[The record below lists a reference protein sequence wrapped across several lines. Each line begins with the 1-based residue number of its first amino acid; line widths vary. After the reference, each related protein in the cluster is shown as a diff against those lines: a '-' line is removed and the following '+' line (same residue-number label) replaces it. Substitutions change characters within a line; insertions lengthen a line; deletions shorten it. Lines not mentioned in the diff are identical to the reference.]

1 MYADGKILI
10 GKCGED
16 LKEEIYLLPNMAN
29 RHGFIAG
36 ATGTGK
42 TITLKVIA
50 ESFSDMGVP
59 CFVSDVKG
67 DLSGFC
73 AEGENT
79 EDMAKRI
86 DKFALNEKNWQYKKY
101 PVNFFDI
108 YGKDGATLRVTVSE
122 MGPELLSQIL
132 NLTDVQ
138 KQILSVAFTIA
149 DDAGLLLLDTKDLRK
164 FLTFL
169 IDNRKEF
176 EKDYGALNT
185 TSLNTVVRS
194 IISLEAEGADQFFG
208 EPSIDLND
216 FFKVDS
222 DGKGIINILNSS
234 SLINKPR
241 MYCAFM
247 LYLLSE
253 LFEFLPEVGDLEK
266 PKFAFFFDEAHLLF
280 SNADKMLLEKI
291 EQVVKLIRS
300 KGVSVFFIT
309 QNPSDISNGVL
320 AQLSNKIQHALRAYT
335 PKEQKAIKTIAESFR
350 TDGSI
355 NVEEELEALGT
366 GEAIVSTLDE
376 KGIPSFARKVKIL
389 PPQSFMKA
397 ASDNLK
403 DSVIKQSPLYTKY
416 KEMVDRESAYE
427 ILTGRYEEIAKKSEQ
442 DAKMSELQ
450 KQASKKFKSI
460 IKSMAGT
467 TGTTIGRTIGSTL
480 TSGTSNT
487 LLKSLG
493 KNLGSSAGRNALGTL
508 VKMFLK

>member
-1 MYADGKILI
+1 MFVDDKVLLGKT
-10 GKCGED
+10 GEN
-16 LKEEIYLLPNMAN
+16 LNEEIYLLPKMAN

-42 TITLKVIA
+42 TVTLKVIA

-73 AEGENT
+73 AKGEDN
-79 EDMAKRI
+79 EDMQKRI
-86 DKFALNEKNWQYKKY
+86 EKFGLKEKNWEYKPY

-108 YGKDGATLRVTVSE
+108 YGKDGATLRVTISE

-194 IISLEAEGADQFFG
+194 IISLEAEGGDQFFG
-208 EPSIDLND
+208 EPAIDLND
-216 FFKVDS
+216 FFKTDS
-222 DGKGIINILNSS
+222 SGKGFINILNAN

-280 SNADKMLLEKI
+280 SNADKKLLEKI

-309 QNPSDISNGVL
+309 QNPADISGGVL

-350 TDGSI
+350 TDGNI

-376 KGIPSFARKVKIL
+376 KGIPTFARKVKIL

-403 DSVIKQSPLYTKY
+403 DNVIKQSSLYTKY
-416 KEMVDRESAYE
+416 KDMVDRESAYE
-427 ILTGRYEEIAKKSEQ
+427 ILTGRYEEIAKKNEEE
-442 DAKMSELQ
+442 AN
-450 KQASKKFKSI
+450 ASKMQKEVSKKVKSI
-460 IKSMAGT
+460 VKSMVGT
-467 TGTTIGRTIGSTL
+467 TGTTLGRNLGSIL

-493 KNLGSSAGRNALGTL
+493 KNLGSSAGRNTLGTL
-508 VKMFLK
+508 AKILLK

>member
-1 MYADGKILI
+1 MYTDNKVLLGKA
-10 GKCGED
+10 GED

-73 AEGENT
+73 TEGENT
-79 EDMAKRI
+79 EDMQKRI
-86 DKFALNEKNWQYKKY
+86 EKFALAERNWQYKKY

-108 YGKDGATLRVTVSE
+108 YGKDGATLRVTISE

-194 IISLEAEGADQFFG
+194 IISLEAEGGDQFFG

-222 DGKGIINILNSS
+222 DGKGIINILNSN

-253 LFEFLPEVGDLEK
+253 LFEILPEVGDLEK
-266 PKFAFFFDEAHLLF
+266 PKFVFFFDEAHLLF
-280 SNADKMLLEKI
+280 SNADKKLLEKI

-309 QNPSDISNGVL
+309 QNPADISSGVL
-320 AQLSNKIQHALRAYT
+320 A
-335 PKEQKAIKTIAESFR
+335 
-350 TDGSI
+350 
-355 NVEEELEALGT
+355 
-366 GEAIVSTLDE
+366 
-376 KGIPSFARKVKIL
+376 
-389 PPQSFMKA
+389 
-397 ASDNLK
+397 
-403 DSVIKQSPLYTKY
+403 
-416 KEMVDRESAYE
+416 
-427 ILTGRYEEIAKKSEQ
+427 
-442 DAKMSELQ
+442 
-450 KQASKKFKSI
+450 
-460 IKSMAGT
+460 
-467 TGTTIGRTIGSTL
+467 
-480 TSGTSNT
+480 
-487 LLKSLG
+487 
-493 KNLGSSAGRNALGTL
+493 
-508 VKMFLK
+508 

>member
-1 MYADGKILI
+1 
-10 GKCGED
+10 
-16 LKEEIYLLPNMAN
+16 
-29 RHGFIAG
+29 
-36 ATGTGK
+36 
-42 TITLKVIA
+42 
-50 ESFSDMGVP
+50 MGVP

-73 AEGENT
+73 QKGEDS
-79 EDMAKRI
+79 EDMQKRI
-86 DKFALNEKNWQYKKY
+86 EKFGLKEKNWEYKPY

-108 YGKDGATLRVTVSE
+108 YGKDGATLRVTISE

-132 NLTDVQ
+132 GLTDVQ

-149 DDAGLLLLDTKDLRK
+149 DDAGLLLLDTKDLKK

-169 IDNRKEF
+169 ADNRKEF

-185 TSLNTVVRS
+185 TSLNTVIRA
-194 IISLEAEGADQFFG
+194 IIALEAEGADQFFG
-208 EPSIDLND
+208 EPAIDLSD
-216 FFKVDS
+216 FFKTDQS
-222 DGKGIINILNSS
+222 GKGFINILNSS

-320 AQLSNKIQHALRAYT
+320 AQLSTKIQHALRAYT

-376 KGIPSFARKVKIL
+376 KGVPTFARKVKIL
-389 PPQSFMKA
+389 PPQSYMKNA
-397 ASDNLK
+397 ADNVK
-403 DSVIKQSPLYTKY
+403 DSIIKQSPLFTKY
-416 KEMVDRESAYE
+416 DRMVDRESAYE
-427 ILTGRYEEIAKKSEQ
+427 ILTKRYEQMEQKAKD
-442 DAKMSELQ
+442 DAKLGDFG
-450 KQASKKFKSI
+450 KKFGKTTKSI
-460 IKSMAGT
+460 LKSMVGT
-467 TGTTIGRTIGSTL
+467 TGTTLGRAAGSIL
-480 TSGTSNT
+480 TDGSSSK
-487 LLKSLG
+487 LLKTLG
-493 KNLGSSAGRNALGTL
+493 KNLGSSAGRNVLGTFA
-508 VKMFLK
+508 KMFLK

>member
-1 MYADGKILI
+1 M
-10 GKCGED
+10 
-16 LKEEIYLLPNMAN
+16 
-29 RHGFIAG
+29 
-36 ATGTGK
+36 
-42 TITLKVIA
+42 
-50 ESFSDMGVP
+50 
-59 CFVSDVKG
+59 
-67 DLSGFC
+67 
-73 AEGENT
+73 
-79 EDMAKRI
+79 
-86 DKFALNEKNWQYKKY
+86 
-101 PVNFFDI
+101 
-108 YGKDGATLRVTVSE
+108 
-122 MGPELLSQIL
+122 
-132 NLTDVQ
+132 
-138 KQILSVAFTIA
+138 
-149 DDAGLLLLDTKDLRK
+149 
-164 FLTFL
+164 
-169 IDNRKEF
+169 
-176 EKDYGALNT
+176 
-185 TSLNTVVRS
+185 
-194 IISLEAEGADQFFG
+194 ISTA
-208 EPSIDLND
+208 
-216 FFKVDS
+216 
-222 DGKGIINILNSS
+222 
-234 SLINKPR
+234 R
-241 MYCAFM
+241 
-247 LYLLSE
+247 
-253 LFEFLPEVGDLEK
+253 
-266 PKFAFFFDEAHLLF
+266 
-280 SNADKMLLEKI
+280 LEKI